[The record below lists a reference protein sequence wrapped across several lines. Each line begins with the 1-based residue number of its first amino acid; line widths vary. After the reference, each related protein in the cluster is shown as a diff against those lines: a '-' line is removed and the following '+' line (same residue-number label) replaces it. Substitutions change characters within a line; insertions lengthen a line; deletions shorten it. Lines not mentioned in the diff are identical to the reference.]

1 MSLLGM
7 SHGFQFD
14 DEDNYRQVSY
24 YYEGRLITKLQND
37 AMSLILKIPKSEIY
51 VMLEIYFGTLCENL

>member
-24 YYEGRLITKLQND
+24 YYEGRSINKLQNG

>member
-24 YYEGRLITKLQND
+24 YYEGRLINKLQND